1 MAYMNKGRSTRV
13 RINSRG
19 IAVICALLVIIVLI
33 VIGVG
38 SCIAGIHNDKK
49 DTDDEETTPSTVSVV
64 PTDVSSTEPSTTLI
78 ETDLLYGLYSTN
90 ALLMDAEDGSV
101 IQEIN
106 GYERSYPASV
116 TKIMTALVFLENV
129 DDLDQTVTMTSDI
142 YDALYYQD
150 LASAGFEKDEVVPL
164 QDLLY
169 GAMLKSGAE
178 CCLAMA
184 NYVAGSESAFV
195 ELMNQKAD
203 ELGLQ
208 DTHFMNTTGAHN
220 ADHYSSCYDMAVI
233 MREGLKN
240 DTFREVISTEE
251 YAVPASE
258 THPEGLFFFNNF
270 FLGLYTNEAGGATL
284 LGGKTGYTSEAGQC
298 LASYCEINGHEYIL
312 VTFGAFMPE
321 NSEGVN
327 TSNLHTAD
335 ARTVYERLA
344 EYINGN

>member
-1 MAYMNKGRSTRV
+1 MANYRKKRIK
-13 RINSRG
+13 INSKG
-19 IAVICALLVIIVLI
+19 IAFLAAVVLVIILVILLI
-33 VIGVG
+33 SKIISSIASKDAPDDKEISGSSTPVTETVI
-38 SCIAGIHNDKK
+38 
-49 DTDDEETTPSTVSVV
+49 TE
-64 PTDVSSTEPSTTLI
+64 TEPSTTTI
-78 ETDLLYGLYSTN
+78 DVDLLSGLYSTN
-90 ALLMDAEDGSV
+90 VLLMDAEDGSV

-106 GYERSYPASV
+106 GYERAYPASV

-129 DDLDQTVTMTSDI
+129 DDLDQTYTMTSDI

-164 QDLLY
+164 RDLLY

-195 ELMNQKAD
+195 DLMNQKAD

-233 MREGLKN
+233 LREGLKN

-251 YAVPASE
+251 YAVAASE
-258 THPEGLFFFNNF
+258 THPEGIFFYNNF

-312 VTFGAFMPE
+312 VTFGAVAPE
-321 NSEGVN
+321 GEVLT

-344 EYINGN
+344 AYINGN